1 MSTCGAVTVLPLVD
15 MLSVSEITT
24 VTIPP
29 VLVPGVAEY
38 EYGLYSTGISFFAG
52 IGSAWLKKFTSDVYP
67 SDDVVV
73 NGVRCRPPRFYDN
86 CFEVIDPVL
95 FARIRGKRVSR
106 GRDKPR
112 DSDYRL
118 KQREEA
124 VARSLSVR
132 SSTPSEGV

>member
-1 MSTCGAVTVLPLVD
+1 MSFDSAAYVARYVTKKVTGDIAADHYAGREPEFSD
-15 MLSVSEITT
+15 MSRR
-24 VTIPP
+24 P
-29 VLVPGVAEY
+29 
-38 EYGLYSTGISFFAG
+38 G
-52 IGSAWLKKFTSDVYP
+52 IGAAWLKKFAADVYP

-86 CFEVIDPVL
+86 AFEVIDPAL

-106 GRDKPR
+106 GRDKVR

-124 VARSLSVR
+124 VARSLAVR
-132 SSTPSEGV
+132 SSNPGEGV